1 MDEKRRIGYNTEVNV
16 GNVNKLLKMTF
27 NLIFNFMRLVYFM
40 EQYIKSSLNTMIIYK
55 ISPFVD

>member
-40 EQYIKSSLNTMIIYK
+40 EQYIKSPLNTMIIYK
-55 ISPFVD
+55 IRPSVD